1 MKKFELGQ
9 LVVTRAV
16 ADRMQTDEKFTRFVQ
31 LSLGRYINCD
41 WGSMA
46 DEDKAMNDAAVK
58 SGEDRIHAAYVN
70 KAGDKITAN
79 YLIIIIILNPGLIK
93 IPRKGLEKIQFRFKL
108 SMGDQR

>member
-16 ADRMQTDEKFTRFVQ
+16 ANRMQTDEKFTKFVQ
-31 LSLGRYINCD
+31 LSLERYINCD

-46 DEDKAMNDAAVK
+46 KEDKAMNDAAVK

-70 KAGDKITAN
+70 KTGDKIWVITEWDRSVTTVLFPSD
-79 YLIIIIILNPGLIK
+79 Y
-93 IPRKGLEKIQFRFKL
+93 
-108 SMGDQR
+108 

>member
-70 KAGDKITAN
+70 KAGDKIW
-79 YLIIIIILNPGLIK
+79 IITEWNRSVTTVLFP
-93 IPRKGLEKIQFRFKL
+93 
-108 SMGDQR
+108 SDY

>member
-16 ADRMQTDEKFTRFVQ
+16 ADRIQTDEKFTRFVQ

-41 WGSMA
+41 WGAMA

-58 SGEDRIHAAYVN
+58 SGEARIHAAYVN
-70 KAGDKITAN
+70 KTGDKIW
-79 YLIIIIILNPGLIK
+79 IITEWDRSVTTVLFP
-93 IPRKGLEKIQFRFKL
+93 
-108 SMGDQR
+108 SDY

>member
-70 KAGDKITAN
+70 KTGDKIWVITEWDRSVTTVLFPSD
-79 YLIIIIILNPGLIK
+79 Y
-93 IPRKGLEKIQFRFKL
+93 
-108 SMGDQR
+108 

>member
-16 ADRMQTDEKFTRFVQ
+16 ADRIQTDEKFTSFVQ

-41 WGSMA
+41 WGTMA

-58 SGEDRIHAAYVN
+58 GGEERLHAAYVN
-70 KAGDKITAN
+70 KTGDKIW
-79 YLIIIIILNPGLIK
+79 IITEWDRSVTTVLFP
-93 IPRKGLEKIQFRFKL
+93 
-108 SMGDQR
+108 SDY

>member
-41 WGSMA
+41 WGSMD

-70 KAGDKITAN
+70 KAGDKIW
-79 YLIIIIILNPGLIK
+79 IITEWDRSVTTVLFP
-93 IPRKGLEKIQFRFKL
+93 
-108 SMGDQR
+108 SDY